1 MNLIL
6 VITGLVIGLAAA
18 VYGAIR
24 PRVKG
29 EPFDTRRKVS
39 IAIILFGLLLVLWG
53 AVLTATGDY
62 LR

>member
-6 VITGLVIGLAAA
+6 VMTGTVIGLAAA
-18 VYGAIR
+18 FYGASK

-39 IAIILFGLLLVLWG
+39 IAIVLFGLLLVLWG
-53 AVLTATGDY
+53 AVLTITGNY
-62 LR
+62 IR